1 MDDNPVP
8 KTPTEVAAGVPAD
21 LLRRRPDIRSAERQ
35 TAAQSALIGVAEADL
50 YPTIFINGTL
60 GWDAPDLSKLF
71 ESKSFF
77 GSITPNFRWNIL
89 NYGRIVNNVH
99 LQQAKTQELIATY
112 QSKVLSAAQE
122 VQTALRGFLRS
133 QEQAENLSR
142 AVKAA
147 VTAADTGL
155 QVFQTKQADANRL
168 YTLYN
173 TRLQEQD
180 NLAVV
185 QGNVALNLISTYRA
199 VGGGWQIRCQAR
211 STDFAADAAPLAVEP
226 QQFPQPKGAPKSR

>member
-1 MDDNPVP
+1 M
-8 KTPTEVAAGVPAD
+8 
-21 LLRRRPDIRSAERQ
+21 
-35 TAAQSALIGVAEADL
+35 
-50 YPTIFINGTL
+50 
-60 GWDAPDLSKLF
+60 
-71 ESKSFF
+71 
-77 GSITPNFRWNIL
+77 

-112 QSKVLSAAQE
+112 QSKVLLAAQE

-133 QEQAENLSR
+133 QEQAENLGA
-142 AVKAA
+142 AVKSA

-185 QGNVALNLISTYRA
+185 QGNVALNLISVYRA
-199 VGGGWQIRCQAR
+199 LGGGWQIRCQAGTNR
-211 STDFAADAAPLAVEP
+211 GGRGRRRRTGTTPAAQSHSSTPVDRARRRASGKEDGRHETMAHGSQRLS
-226 QQFPQPKGAPKSR
+226 SR